1 VAVSPDGKRVFVVNT
16 EDRNVMMLP
25 ADLSS
30 LEPRSFPVE
39 KGPVDIKVAPDNRTV
54 LVVNEQSH
62 SLLIV
67 EIPLTNSKS

>member
-1 VAVSPDGKRVFVVNT
+1 
-16 EDRNVMMLP
+16 
-25 ADLSS
+25 
-30 LEPRSFPVE
+30 
-39 KGPVDIKVAPDNRTV
+39 VDIKVAPDNRTV

>member
-1 VAVSPDGKRVFVVNT
+1 
-16 EDRNVMMLP
+16 MILP

-62 SLLIV
+62 SLLII
-67 EIPLTNSKS
+67 EIPPTNPKS